1 MQLFWQKFRKFDH
14 EYVNDICISSREIH
28 DNLEKELSASRMKV
42 SLDFN
47 IFNEEWINKKNV
59 FPLMVENCYSKNN
72 QLEVEKVGKERSEE
86 MKVDVSL
93 HLVVLVHGFQG
104 NSLDMKIIKNSISVL
119 YPEASF
125 LCASSN

>member
-1 MQLFWQKFRKFDH
+1 
-14 EYVNDICISSREIH
+14 
-28 DNLEKELSASRMKV
+28 MKV